1 MRVLLERFERYA
13 VDVILERR
21 EGGRANAL
29 KVLLGFFSLAYTRAV
44 QARLAL
50 YRRRFI
56 RPQELGCT
64 VVSIGNL
71 TVGGT
76 GKTPVA
82 EMLARELHQRGR
94 RVAILSRGYKSVP
107 RPFAQRLHQR
117 LFRQADLFPPRIV
130 SDGRQVLLDS
140 RRAGDEPHMLA
151 KNLPGV
157 CVLVDKDRVKSG
169 RHALQHFDS
178 DILLLDDGL
187 QYQRLR
193 HRLDIVLIDQQAPF
207 GNERLLPRGTLREP
221 PANLRRASYIIVTK
235 SGPEPDHDLLARLRR
250 LNRTAAIIECTHGA
264 RYWQDIETGQRLPLD
279 HLKGRHVG
287 AMSGIA
293 RPESFEEGVRALGAI
308 VEITKSFADHHRFT
322 KKEILRFLEWCD
334 RRSLDALVTTEKDA
348 VRFPEI
354 DKPAVPMLFLRVEID
369 ILRGRAHWEELL
381 ARLAGASLKTADA
394 KRNAAAP
401 LLSWPSTAP
410 QAARPGPPPAPGSKS
425 RRTK

>member
-1 MRVLLERFERYA
+1 MRVIFERFERYA

-29 KVLLGFFSLAYTRAV
+29 KMVLGSFALVYTRAV

-50 YRRRFI
+50 YRRRFF
-56 RPQELGCT
+56 RSQELGCP

-82 EMLARELHQRGR
+82 EMLARELQKRGR

-107 RPFAQRLHQR
+107 RPFIQRLR
-117 LFRQADLFPPRIV
+117 NKIFRHLDLFPPRIV
-130 SDGRQVLLDS
+130 SDGRSVLLDS

-169 RHALQHFDS
+169 LHALRHFGS
-178 DILLLDDGL
+178 DVLLLDDGL

-193 HRLDIVLIDQQAPF
+193 HRMDIVLVDRQAPF
-207 GNERLLPRGTLREP
+207 GNEHLLPRGTLREP

-235 SGPEPDHDLLARLRR
+235 SGPEPDEALIRRLRR
-250 LNRTAAIIECTHGA
+250 LNRTAAIIECDHA
-264 RYWQDIETGQRLPLD
+264 PRHWQDLRTGEKFPLD
-279 HLKGRHVG
+279 HLKNRHVG

-293 RPESFEEGVRALGAI
+293 RPESFEEGVRSLGAT
-308 VEITKSFADHHRFT
+308 VEITKAFADHHRFT

-348 VRFPEI
+348 VRFPDI
-354 DKPAVPMLFLRVEID
+354 DDPAVPMLFLRVEIE
-369 ILRGRAHWEELL
+369 ILRGHQHWEDLL
-381 ARLAGASLKTADA
+381 ARAAGDLPTVRSAAPTHTAGA
-394 KRNAAAP
+394 AP
-401 LLSWPSTAP
+401 
-410 QAARPGPPPAPGSKS
+410 
-425 RRTK
+425 

>member
-1 MRVLLERFERYA
+1 MRVVLERFERYA

-29 KVLLGFFSLAYTRAV
+29 KFILGLFALAYERAV

-50 YRRRFI
+50 YRSRVL
-56 RPQELGCT
+56 RPQEIGCP

-82 EMLARELHQRGR
+82 EMLARELHKRGR

-107 RPFAQRLHQR
+107 RPFAQRLRNRIFKH
-117 LFRQADLFPPRIV
+117 LDLFPPRIV
-130 SDGRQVLLDS
+130 SDGRKVLLDS

-169 RHALQHFDS
+169 LHALRHFDS
-178 DILLLDDGL
+178 DVLLLDDGL

-193 HRLDIVLIDQQAPF
+193 HRLDIVLVDRQSPF

-221 PANLRRASYIIVTK
+221 PANLRRASWIIVTK
-235 SGPEPDHDLLARLRR
+235 SGPEPDAALMERLRR
-250 LNRTAAIIECTHGA
+250 LNPTAAIIECNHA
-264 RYWQDIETGQRLPLD
+264 PRHWEDIRTGERFPID
-279 HLKGRHVG
+279 HLRGRHVG

-293 RPESFEEGVRALGAI
+293 RPESFEDAVRLLGAN
-308 VEITKSFADHHRFT
+308 VEITKAFADHHRFT

-348 VRFPEI
+348 VRFPDI
-354 DKPAVPMLFLRVEID
+354 DAPPMPMLFLRVEIE
-369 ILRGRAHWEELL
+369 ILRGGSDWEDLL
-381 ARLAGASLKTADA
+381 GRIAGV
-394 KRNAAAP
+394 
-401 LLSWPSTAP
+401 AP
-410 QAARPGPPPAPGSKS
+410 QK
-425 RRTK
+425 RRCQT

>member
-1 MRVLLERFERYA
+1 MRVILERFERYA

-29 KVLLGFFSLAYTRAV
+29 KFVLGGFSKVYERAV
-44 QARLAL
+44 QTRLGL
-50 YRRRFI
+50 YRRRIF
-56 RPQELGCT
+56 RPQELGCP
-64 VVSIGNL
+64 VVSVGNL

-82 EMLARELHQRGR
+82 EMLARELQKRGR

-107 RPFAQRLHQR
+107 RPFLQRLRNKVFKH
-117 LFRQADLFPPRIV
+117 LDLFPPRIV
-130 SDGRQVLLDS
+130 SDGQSVLLDS
-140 RRAGDEPHMLA
+140 RLAGDEPHMLA

-169 RHALQHFDS
+169 LHALRHFDS

-193 HRLDIVLIDQQAPF
+193 HRIDVVLVDRQAPF
-207 GNERLLPRGTLREP
+207 GNEHLLPRGTLREP

-235 SGPEPDHDLLARLRR
+235 SGPEPDEALLARLRL
-250 LNRTAAIIECTHGA
+250 LNRTAAIIECNHA
-264 RYWQDIETGQRLPLD
+264 PRHWQDIKTGEKFPIE
-279 HLKGRHVG
+279 HLRGRHVG

-293 RPESFEEGVRALGAI
+293 RPESFEEGVRLLGAN
-308 VEITKSFADHHRFT
+308 VEIAKAFADHHRFT

-348 VRFPEI
+348 VRFPDI
-354 DKPAVPMLFLRVEID
+354 DNPPVPMLFLRVEIE
-369 ILRGRAHWEELL
+369 ILRGREHWEDLL
-381 ARLAGASLKTADA
+381 ARLAGEPVKSGGARRS
-394 KRNAAAP
+394 AAAA
-401 LLSWPSTAP
+401 L
-410 QAARPGPPPAPGSKS
+410 
-425 RRTK
+425 

>member
-1 MRVLLERFERYA
+1 MRVVLERFERYA

-29 KVLLGFFSLAYTRAV
+29 KFVLGGFAKVYEQAV
-44 QARLAL
+44 QIRLGL
-50 YRRRFI
+50 YRRRLF
-56 RPQELGCT
+56 RPQELGCP
-64 VVSIGNL
+64 VVSVGNL

-82 EMLARELHQRGR
+82 EMLARELQRRGR

-107 RPFAQRLHQR
+107 RPFSQRLR
-117 LFRQADLFPPRIV
+117 NKLFKHLDLFPPRIV
-130 SDGRQVLLDS
+130 SDGKDVLLDS

-169 RHALQHFDS
+169 LHALRHFDS
-178 DILLLDDGL
+178 DVLLLDDGL

-193 HRLDIVLIDQQAPF
+193 HRIDVVLVDSQAPF
-207 GNERLLPRGTLREP
+207 GNEHLLPRGTLREP
-221 PANLRRASYIIVTK
+221 PANLRRASYIVVTK
-235 SGPEPDHDLLARLRR
+235 SGPKPDEALLARLRK
-250 LNRTAAIIECTHGA
+250 LNRTAAIIECNHA
-264 RYWQDIETGQRLPLD
+264 PRHWQDLRTGENLPLD

-293 RPESFEEGVRALGAI
+293 RPESFEEGVRQLGAM
-308 VEITKSFADHHRFT
+308 VEISKAFADHHRFT

-348 VRFPEI
+348 VRFPDI
-354 DKPAVPMLFLRVEID
+354 DNPPVPMLFLRVEIE
-369 ILRGRAHWEELL
+369 ILRGREHWEELL
-381 ARLAGASLKTADA
+381 GRLAGDPVTPAGA
-394 KRNAAAP
+394 KRSAAAA
-401 LLSWPSTAP
+401 L
-410 QAARPGPPPAPGSKS
+410 
-425 RRTK
+425 

>member
-1 MRVLLERFERYA
+1 MRVILERFERYA

-21 EGGRANAL
+21 EGGRANLL
-29 KVLLGFFSLAYTRAV
+29 KFVLGGFAGLYERAV
-44 QARLAL
+44 QTRLGL
-50 YRRRFI
+50 YRRRLM
-56 RPQELGCT
+56 RAQELGCP

-82 EMLARELHQRGR
+82 EMLARELQKRGR

-107 RPFAQRLHQR
+107 RPFVQRLRNR
-117 LFRQADLFPPRIV
+117 LFKHLDLFPPRIV
-130 SDGRQVLLDS
+130 SDGKSVLLDS

-169 RHALQHFDS
+169 LHALRHFDS
-178 DILLLDDGL
+178 DLLLLDDGL

-193 HRLDIVLIDQQAPF
+193 HRIDVVLVDRQAPF
-207 GNERLLPRGTLREP
+207 GNEHLLPRGTLREP

-235 SGPEPDHDLLARLRR
+235 CGPEPDTKLLERLRR
-250 LNRTAAIIECTHGA
+250 LNRTAAIIECNHA
-264 RYWQDIETGQRLPLD
+264 PRHWEDIKTGDKFPLD
-279 HLKGRHVG
+279 HLRGRHVG

-293 RPESFEEGVRALGAI
+293 RPESFEEGVRELGAV
-308 VEITKSFADHHRFT
+308 VEITKAFADHHRFT

-348 VRFPEI
+348 VRFPDI
-354 DKPAVPMLFLRVEID
+354 DQPPVPMLFLRVEIE
-369 ILRGRAHWEELL
+369 ILRGREHWDELL
-381 ARLAGASLKTADA
+381 ARLAGPPVKNADA
-394 KRNAAAP
+394 RRSVAAT
-401 LLSWPSTAP
+401 L
-410 QAARPGPPPAPGSKS
+410 
-425 RRTK
+425 

>member
-1 MRVLLERFERYA
+1 MRVILERFERYA

-29 KVLLGFFSLAYTRAV
+29 KVLLGGLSRIYRRAV
-44 QARLAL
+44 QTRLGL
-50 YRRRFI
+50 YRRRFL
-56 RPQELGCT
+56 RAQELGCP

-82 EMLARELHQRGR
+82 EMLARELQKRGR

-107 RPFAQRLHQR
+107 RPFLQRLR
-117 LFRQADLFPPRIV
+117 NKLFKHRDLFPPRIV
-130 SDGRQVLLDS
+130 SDGHSVLLDS

-169 RHALQHFDS
+169 LHALRHFDS
-178 DILLLDDGL
+178 DVLLLDDGL

-193 HRLDIVLIDQQAPF
+193 HRLDVVLVDRQAPF
-207 GNERLLPRGTLREP
+207 GNEHLLPRGTLREP
-221 PANLRRASYIIVTK
+221 PANLRRASFIIVTK
-235 SGPEPDHDLLARLRR
+235 SGPVPDEALLARLRK
-250 LNRTAAIIECTHGA
+250 LNRTASIIECNHA
-264 RYWQDIETGQRLPLD
+264 PRHWQDIKTGQRFPLD
-279 HLKGRHVG
+279 HLRGRHVG

-293 RPESFEEGVRALGAI
+293 RPESFEEGVRELGAI
-308 VEITKSFADHHRFT
+308 VEITKGFADHHRFT

-354 DKPAVPMLFLRVEID
+354 DDPSVPMLFLRVEIE
-369 ILRGRAHWEELL
+369 ILRGREHWEELL
-381 ARLAGASLKTADA
+381 ERIAGRHPNRAGARRS
-394 KRNAAAP
+394 AAAA
-401 LLSWPSTAP
+401 L
-410 QAARPGPPPAPGSKS
+410 
-425 RRTK
+425 

>member
-1 MRVLLERFERYA
+1 MRVILERFERYA

-29 KVLLGFFSLAYTRAV
+29 KFVLGGFSRLYERAV
-44 QARLAL
+44 QIRLGL
-50 YRRRFI
+50 YRRRI
-56 RPQELGCT
+56 LRPQELGCP
-64 VVSIGNL
+64 VVSVGNL

-82 EMLARELHQRGR
+82 EMLARELQRRGR

-107 RPFAQRLHQR
+107 RPFMQRLR
-117 LFRQADLFPPRIV
+117 NKLFRHLDLFPPRIV
-130 SDGRQVLLDS
+130 SDGKEVLLDS

-169 RHALQHFDS
+169 LHALRHFES

-193 HRLDIVLIDQQAPF
+193 HGIDVVLIDRQSPF

-221 PANLRRASYIIVTK
+221 PANLSRASYIIVTK
-235 SGPEPDHDLLARLRR
+235 SGPEPDEALLARLRT
-250 LNRTAAIIECTHGA
+250 LNRTAAIIECSHA
-264 RYWQDIETGQRLPLD
+264 PRHWEDLKTGMKFPLG
-279 HLKGRHVG
+279 HLRGRHVG
-287 AMSGIA
+287 ALSGIA
-293 RPESFEEGVRALGAI
+293 RPESFEEGVRQLGAV
-308 VEITKSFADHHRFT
+308 VEVSKAFADHHRFT

-348 VRFPEI
+348 VRFPDI
-354 DKPAVPMLFLRVEID
+354 DQPQVPMLFLRVEIE
-369 ILRGRAHWEELL
+369 ILRGGSHWEELL
-381 ARLAGASLKTADA
+381 ARLAAASVTTDGA
-394 KRNAAAP
+394 KRNAAAG
-401 LLSWPSTAP
+401 L
-410 QAARPGPPPAPGSKS
+410 
-425 RRTK
+425 

>member
-1 MRVLLERFERYA
+1 MRVILERFERYA

-29 KVLLGFFSLAYTRAV
+29 KFVLGGFSRLYERAV
-44 QARLAL
+44 QIRLGL
-50 YRRRFI
+50 YRRRI
-56 RPQELGCT
+56 LRPQELGCP
-64 VVSIGNL
+64 VVSVGNL

-82 EMLARELHQRGR
+82 EMLARELQRRGR

-107 RPFAQRLHQR
+107 RPFMQRLR
-117 LFRQADLFPPRIV
+117 NKLFKHRDLFPPRIV
-130 SDGRQVLLDS
+130 SDGQEVLLDS

-169 RHALQHFDS
+169 LHALRHFDS

-193 HRLDIVLIDQQAPF
+193 HGIDVVLIDRQSPF

-221 PANLRRASYIIVTK
+221 PANLSRASYIIVTK
-235 SGPEPDHDLLARLRR
+235 SGPEPDEALLARLRT
-250 LNRTAAIIECTHGA
+250 LNRTAAIIECSHA
-264 RYWQDIETGQRLPLD
+264 PRHWEDLKTGVKFPLG
-279 HLKGRHVG
+279 HLRGRHVG
-287 AMSGIA
+287 ALSGIA
-293 RPESFEEGVRALGAI
+293 RPESFEEGVRQLGAV
-308 VEITKSFADHHRFT
+308 VEVSKAFADHHRFT

-348 VRFPEI
+348 VRFPDI
-354 DKPAVPMLFLRVEID
+354 DQPQVPMLFLRVEIE
-369 ILRGRAHWEELL
+369 ILRGGSHWEELL
-381 ARLAGASLKTADA
+381 SRLAAASVTTDGA
-394 KRNAAAP
+394 KRNAAAG
-401 LLSWPSTAP
+401 L
-410 QAARPGPPPAPGSKS
+410 
-425 RRTK
+425 

>member
-1 MRVLLERFERYA
+1 MRVLIERFERYA

-29 KVLLGFFSLAYTRAV
+29 KFVLGGFSKLYTSLV
-44 QARLAL
+44 QGRLYL
-50 YRRRFI
+50 YRRRYL
-56 RPQELGCT
+56 RSQELGCP

-82 EMLARELHQRGR
+82 EMLARELTSRGR

-107 RPFAQRLHQR
+107 RPLAQRLR
-117 LFRQADLFPPRIV
+117 NKLLKNREMFPPRIV
-130 SDGRQVLLDS
+130 SDGKRVLLDS

-151 KNLPGV
+151 KNLSGV

-169 RHALQHFDS
+169 LHAIRHFDA
-178 DILLLDDGL
+178 DLLLLDDGL

-193 HRLDIVLIDQQAPF
+193 HGIDIVLIDSQAPF
-207 GNERLLPRGTLREP
+207 GNEHLLPRGTLREP

-235 SGPEPDHDLLARLRR
+235 SGPSPDMKLLERLRR
-250 LNRTAAIIECTHGA
+250 LNRTAAIIECNHA
-264 RYWQDIETGQRLPLD
+264 PRHWQNLLTREKLPL
-279 HLKGRHVG
+279 HSLQGRHVG
-287 AMSGIA
+287 ALSGIA
-293 RPESFEEGVRALGAI
+293 RPESFEQGVRELGAQ
-308 VEITKSFADHHRFT
+308 VEIAKSFADHHRYT

-354 DKPAVPMLFLRVEID
+354 DQPAVPMLYLRVEIE
-369 ILRGRAHWEELL
+369 ILRGREHWEELL
-381 ARLAGASLKTADA
+381 QRLAGKA
-394 KRNAAAP
+394 
-401 LLSWPSTAP
+401 
-410 QAARPGPPPAPGSKS
+410 
-425 RRTK
+425 

>member
-1 MRVLLERFERYA
+1 MRVVLERFERYA

-29 KVLLGFFSLAYTRAV
+29 KFVLGGFAKVYEQAV
-44 QARLAL
+44 QIRLGL
-50 YRRRFI
+50 YRRRLF
-56 RPQELGCT
+56 RPQELGCP
-64 VVSIGNL
+64 VVSVGNL

-82 EMLARELHQRGR
+82 EMLARELQRRGR

-107 RPFAQRLHQR
+107 RPFAQRLRNKVFKH
-117 LFRQADLFPPRIV
+117 LDLFPPRIV
-130 SDGRQVLLDS
+130 SDGKDVLLDS

-169 RHALQHFDS
+169 LHALRHFDS
-178 DILLLDDGL
+178 DVLLLDDGL

-193 HRLDIVLIDQQAPF
+193 HRIDVVLVDSQAPF
-207 GNERLLPRGTLREP
+207 GNEHLLPRGTLREP
-221 PANLRRASYIIVTK
+221 PANLRRASYIVVTK
-235 SGPEPDHDLLARLRR
+235 SGPKPDEALLARLRK
-250 LNRTAAIIECTHGA
+250 LNRTAAIIECNHA
-264 RYWQDIETGQRLPLD
+264 PRHWQDLRTGENLPLD

-293 RPESFEEGVRALGAI
+293 RPESFEEGVRQLGAM
-308 VEITKSFADHHRFT
+308 VEISKAFADHHRFT

-348 VRFPEI
+348 VRFPDI
-354 DKPAVPMLFLRVEID
+354 DNPPVPMLFLRVEIE
-369 ILRGRAHWEELL
+369 ILRGREHWDELL
-381 ARLAGASLKTADA
+381 GRLAGDPVTPAGATRS
-394 KRNAAAP
+394 AAAG
-401 LLSWPSTAP
+401 L
-410 QAARPGPPPAPGSKS
+410 
-425 RRTK
+425 

>member
-1 MRVLLERFERYA
+1 MRVVLERFERYA
-13 VDVILERR
+13 VDVILERK
-21 EGGRANAL
+21 EGGRANVL
-29 KVLLGFFSLAYTRAV
+29 KFVLGLFAVAYERAV

-50 YRRRFI
+50 YRKRVFRA
-56 RPQELGCT
+56 QEIGCP
-64 VVSIGNL
+64 VISIGNL

-82 EMLARELHQRGR
+82 EMLARELQKRGR

-107 RPFAQRLHQR
+107 RPFIQRLKNRVFKH
-117 LFRQADLFPPRIV
+117 LDLFPPRIV
-130 SDGRQVLLDS
+130 SDGARVLLDS

-169 RHALQHFDS
+169 LHALRHFDS
-178 DILLLDDGL
+178 DVLLLDDGL

-193 HRLDIVLIDQQAPF
+193 HRLDIVLVDRQSPF

-221 PANLRRASYIIVTK
+221 PVNLRRASYIIVTK
-235 SGPEPDHDLLARLRR
+235 SGSEPDTALLSRLRK
-250 LNRTAAIIECTHGA
+250 LNPTAAIIECDHA
-264 RYWQDIETGQRLPLD
+264 PRHWQDLRTGEKFPLD

-293 RPESFEEGVRALGAI
+293 RPESFEEGVRRLGAN

-354 DKPAVPMLFLRVEID
+354 DNPQVPMLFLRVEIE
-369 ILRGRAHWEELL
+369 ILRGHGHWEDLIER
-381 ARLAGASLKTADA
+381 AAGRFRSAGARRS
-394 KRNAAAP
+394 AAAT
-401 LLSWPSTAP
+401 L
-410 QAARPGPPPAPGSKS
+410 
-425 RRTK
+425 

>member
-1 MRVLLERFERYA
+1 MRVILERFERYA
-13 VDVILERR
+13 VHGILEGR

-29 KVLLGFFSLAYTRAV
+29 KFVLGGFARLYERAV
-44 QARLAL
+44 QTRLGL
-50 YRRRFI
+50 YRRRLL
-56 RPQELGCT
+56 RAQELGCP

-82 EMLARELHQRGR
+82 EMLARELQLRGR

-107 RPFAQRLHQR
+107 RPFMQRLRSR
-117 LFRQADLFPPRIV
+117 LSKNLDLFPPRIV
-130 SDGRQVLLDS
+130 SDGDQVLLDS

-169 RHALQHFDS
+169 LHALRHFDS
-178 DILLLDDGL
+178 DLLLLDDGL

-193 HRLDIVLIDQQAPF
+193 HRLDIVLVDRQSPF
-207 GNERLLPRGTLREP
+207 GNEHLLPRGTLREP
-221 PANLRRASYIIVTK
+221 PGNLRRASYIIVTR
-235 SGPEPDHDLLARLRR
+235 SGAEPDDKLLARLRR
-250 LNRTAAIIECTHGA
+250 LNRTAAIIECNHAPRHWEDIRTGA
-264 RYWQDIETGQRLPLD
+264 KFPLD
-279 HLKGRHVG
+279 HLRGRHVG

-293 RPESFEEGVRALGAI
+293 RPESFEEGVRELGAI
-308 VEITKSFADHHRFT
+308 VEITKAFADHHRFT

-354 DKPAVPMLFLRVEID
+354 DNPPVPMLFLRVEIE
-369 ILRGRAHWEELL
+369 ILRGREHWEELL
-381 ARLAGASLKTADA
+381 GRLAGPPVTSAGATRSA
-394 KRNAAAP
+394 AAAP
-401 LLSWPSTAP
+401 
-410 QAARPGPPPAPGSKS
+410 
-425 RRTK
+425 

>member
-1 MRVLLERFERYA
+1 MRVIFERFERYA

-29 KVLLGFFSLAYTRAV
+29 KVVLGAFAMIYTRAV

-50 YRRRFI
+50 YRRRYL
-56 RPQELGCT
+56 RSQELGCP

-82 EMLARELHQRGR
+82 EMLARELQKRGR

-107 RPFAQRLHQR
+107 RPFIQRLR
-117 LFRQADLFPPRIV
+117 NKIFRHLDLFPPRIV
-130 SDGRQVLLDS
+130 SDGRGVLLDS

-169 RHALQHFDS
+169 LHALRHFGS

-193 HRLDIVLIDQQAPF
+193 HRLDVVLVDRQAPF
-207 GNERLLPRGTLREP
+207 GNEHLLPRGTLREP
-221 PANLRRASYIIVTK
+221 PSNLRRASYIIVTK
-235 SGPEPDHDLLARLRR
+235 SGRDPDEALIRRLRR
-250 LNRTAAIIECTHGA
+250 LNRTAAIIECDHA
-264 RYWQDIETGQRLPLD
+264 PRHWQDLRTGKKFPLD
-279 HLKGRHVG
+279 HLKNRHVG

-293 RPESFEEGVRALGAI
+293 RPESFEEGVRSLGAV
-308 VEITKSFADHHRFT
+308 VEISKAFADHHRFT

-354 DKPAVPMLFLRVEID
+354 DDPPVPMLFLRVEIE
-369 ILRGRAHWEELL
+369 ILRGHEHWEDLL
-381 ARLAGASLKTADA
+381 ARAAGEIPPVNSGGAKHTAGA
-394 KRNAAAP
+394 AP
-401 LLSWPSTAP
+401 
-410 QAARPGPPPAPGSKS
+410 
-425 RRTK
+425 

>member
-1 MRVLLERFERYA
+1 MRVILERFERYA

-29 KVLLGFFSLAYTRAV
+29 KFVLGGLSRVYERAV
-44 QARLAL
+44 QTRLGL
-50 YRRRFI
+50 YRRRLL
-56 RPQELGCT
+56 RARELGCP

-82 EMLARELHQRGR
+82 EMLARELQKRGR

-107 RPFAQRLHQR
+107 RPFMQRLRHK
-117 LFRQADLFPPRIV
+117 LFKHLDLFPPRIV

-151 KNLPGV
+151 RNLPGV

-169 RHALQHFDS
+169 LHALRHFDS
-178 DILLLDDGL
+178 DLLLLDDGL

-193 HRLDIVLIDQQAPF
+193 HRIDIVLVDRQAPF
-207 GNERLLPRGTLREP
+207 GNEHLLPRGTLREP
-221 PANLRRASYIIVTK
+221 PRNLRRASYIIVTK
-235 SGPEPDHDLLARLRR
+235 CGPEPDHALLARLRK
-250 LNRTAAIIECTHGA
+250 LNRTAAIIECNHA
-264 RYWQDIETGQRLPLD
+264 PRHWEDIATGKKWPLD
-279 HLKGRHVG
+279 HLRGRHVG

-293 RPESFEEGVRALGAI
+293 RPESFEEGVRELGAN
-308 VEITKSFADHHRFT
+308 VEITKAFADHHRFT

-348 VRFPEI
+348 VRFPDI
-354 DKPAVPMLFLRVEID
+354 HHPPVPMLFLRVEIE
-369 ILRGRAHWEELL
+369 ILRGRGLGH
-381 ARLAGASLKTADA
+381 
-394 KRNAAAP
+394 
-401 LLSWPSTAP
+401 
-410 QAARPGPPPAPGSKS
+410 
-425 RRTK
+425 

>member
-1 MRVLLERFERYA
+1 MRVILERFERYA

-29 KVLLGFFSLAYTRAV
+29 KFVLGGFSRLYERAV
-44 QARLAL
+44 QTRLGL
-50 YRRRFI
+50 YRRRLL
-56 RPQELGCT
+56 RAQELGCP

-82 EMLARELHQRGR
+82 EMLARELQKRGR

-107 RPFAQRLHQR
+107 RPFMQRLKNK
-117 LFRQADLFPPRIV
+117 LFKHLDLFPPRIV
-130 SDGRQVLLDS
+130 SDGHKVLLDS

-169 RHALQHFDS
+169 LHALRHFDS
-178 DILLLDDGL
+178 DLLLLDDGL

-193 HRLDIVLIDQQAPF
+193 HRIDVVLVDRQAPF
-207 GNERLLPRGTLREP
+207 GNEHLLPRGTLREP
-221 PANLRRASYIIVTK
+221 PRNLRRASYIIVTK
-235 SGPEPDHDLLARLRR
+235 CGPEPDEALLRRLRK
-250 LNRTAAIIECTHGA
+250 LNRTAAIIECNHA
-264 RYWQDIETGQRLPLD
+264 PRHWEDLRTGQKFPLE
-279 HLKGRHVG
+279 HLRGRHVG

-293 RPESFEEGVRALGAI
+293 RPESFEEGVRELGAI
-308 VEITKSFADHHRFT
+308 VEISKAFADHHRFT

-348 VRFPEI
+348 VRFPDI
-354 DKPAVPMLFLRVEID
+354 DNPPVPMLFLRVEIE
-369 ILRGRAHWEELL
+369 ILRGREHWDELL
-381 ARLAGASLKTADA
+381 GRLAGEPLKSAGA
-394 KRNAAAP
+394 RRSAAAA
-401 LLSWPSTAP
+401 L
-410 QAARPGPPPAPGSKS
+410 
-425 RRTK
+425 

>member
-1 MRVLLERFERYA
+1 MRVILERFERYA

-29 KVLLGFFSLAYTRAV
+29 KFVLGGFSRLYERAV
-44 QARLAL
+44 QIRLGL
-50 YRRRFI
+50 YRRRI
-56 RPQELGCT
+56 LRPQELGCP
-64 VVSIGNL
+64 VVSVGNL

-82 EMLARELHQRGR
+82 EMLARELQRRGR

-107 RPFAQRLHQR
+107 RPFMQRLR
-117 LFRQADLFPPRIV
+117 NKLFRHLDLFPPRIV
-130 SDGRQVLLDS
+130 SDGKDVLLDS

-169 RHALQHFDS
+169 LHALRHFDS

-193 HRLDIVLIDQQAPF
+193 HGIDVVLIDRQSPF

-221 PANLRRASYIIVTK
+221 PANLSRASYIIVTK
-235 SGPEPDHDLLARLRR
+235 SGPEPDEVLLARLRT
-250 LNRTAAIIECTHGA
+250 LNRTAAIIECSHA
-264 RYWQDIETGQRLPLD
+264 PRHWEDLKTGVKFPLG
-279 HLKGRHVG
+279 HLRGRHVG
-287 AMSGIA
+287 ALSGIA
-293 RPESFEEGVRALGAI
+293 RPESFEEGVRQLGAV
-308 VEITKSFADHHRFT
+308 VEVSKAFADHHRFT

-348 VRFPEI
+348 VRFPDI
-354 DKPAVPMLFLRVEID
+354 DQPQVPMLFLRVEIE
-369 ILRGRAHWEELL
+369 ILRGGSHWEELL
-381 ARLAGASLKTADA
+381 ARLAAASVTTDGA
-394 KRNAAAP
+394 KRNAAAG
-401 LLSWPSTAP
+401 L
-410 QAARPGPPPAPGSKS
+410 
-425 RRTK
+425 

>member
-1 MRVLLERFERYA
+1 MRVVLERFERYA

-29 KVLLGFFSLAYTRAV
+29 KFVLGGLAKVYEQAV
-44 QARLAL
+44 QLRLGL
-50 YRRRFI
+50 YRRRLF
-56 RPQELGCT
+56 RPQELGCP
-64 VVSIGNL
+64 VVSVGNL

-82 EMLARELHQRGR
+82 EMLARELQRRGR

-107 RPFAQRLHQR
+107 RPFAQRLR
-117 LFRQADLFPPRIV
+117 NKLFKHLDLFPPRIV
-130 SDGRQVLLDS
+130 SDGKDVLLDS

-169 RHALQHFDS
+169 LHALRHFDS
-178 DILLLDDGL
+178 DVLLLDDGL

-193 HRLDIVLIDQQAPF
+193 HRIDVVLVDSQAPF
-207 GNERLLPRGTLREP
+207 GNEHLLPRGTLREP
-221 PANLRRASYIIVTK
+221 PANLRRASYIVVTK
-235 SGPEPDHDLLARLRR
+235 SGPKPDDALLARLRK
-250 LNRTAAIIECTHGA
+250 LNRTAAIIECNHA
-264 RYWQDIETGQRLPLD
+264 PRHWQDLSTGEKLPLN

-293 RPESFEEGVRALGAI
+293 RPESFEEGVRQLGAM
-308 VEITKSFADHHRFT
+308 VEISKAFADHHRFT

-348 VRFPEI
+348 VRFPDI
-354 DKPAVPMLFLRVEID
+354 DNPSVPMLFLRVEIE
-369 ILRGRAHWEELL
+369 ILRGREHWEELL
-381 ARLAGASLKTADA
+381 GRLAGDPVTPAGATRS
-394 KRNAAAP
+394 AAAA
-401 LLSWPSTAP
+401 L
-410 QAARPGPPPAPGSKS
+410 
-425 RRTK
+425 

>member
-1 MRVLLERFERYA
+1 MRVILERFERYA

-29 KVLLGFFSLAYTRAV
+29 KFVLGGFARLYERAV
-44 QARLAL
+44 QTRLGL
-50 YRRRFI
+50 YRRRLL
-56 RPQELGCT
+56 RAQELGCP

-82 EMLARELHQRGR
+82 EMLARELQIRGR

-107 RPFAQRLHQR
+107 RPFMQRLR
-117 LFRQADLFPPRIV
+117 SRISKNLDLFPPRIV
-130 SDGRQVLLDS
+130 SDGHKVLLDS

-169 RHALQHFDS
+169 LHALRHFDS
-178 DILLLDDGL
+178 DLLLLDDGL

-193 HRLDIVLIDQQAPF
+193 HRLDIVLVDRQSPF
-207 GNERLLPRGTLREP
+207 GNEHLLPRGTLREP
-221 PANLRRASYIIVTK
+221 PGNLRRASYIIVTRC
-235 SGPEPDHDLLARLRR
+235 GPEPDKNLLARLRR
-250 LNRTAAIIECTHGA
+250 LNRTAAIIECNHAPRHWEDIRSGA
-264 RYWQDIETGQRLPLD
+264 KFPLD
-279 HLKGRHVG
+279 HLRERHVG

-293 RPESFEEGVRALGAI
+293 RPESFEEGVRELGAI
-308 VEITKSFADHHRFT
+308 VEITKAFADHHRFT

-348 VRFPEI
+348 VRFPDI
-354 DKPAVPMLFLRVEID
+354 DNPPVPMLFLRVEIE
-369 ILRGRAHWEELL
+369 ILRGRKHWEELL
-381 ARLAGASLKTADA
+381 GRLAGPPVTSAGATRS
-394 KRNAAAP
+394 AAAA
-401 LLSWPSTAP
+401 L
-410 QAARPGPPPAPGSKS
+410 
-425 RRTK
+425 

>member
-1 MRVLLERFERYA
+1 MRVILERFERYA

-29 KVLLGFFSLAYTRAV
+29 KFVLGGFSRLYERAV
-44 QARLAL
+44 QTRLGL
-50 YRRRFI
+50 YRRRLL
-56 RPQELGCT
+56 RAQELGCP

-82 EMLARELHQRGR
+82 EMLARELQNRGR

-107 RPFAQRLHQR
+107 RPFMQRLR
-117 LFRQADLFPPRIV
+117 NKLFKHLDLFPPRIV
-130 SDGRQVLLDS
+130 SDGRRVLLDS

-169 RHALQHFDS
+169 LHALRHFDS
-178 DILLLDDGL
+178 DLLLLDDGL

-193 HRLDIVLIDQQAPF
+193 HRIDVVLVDRQSPF
-207 GNERLLPRGTLREP
+207 GNEHLLPRGTLREP
-221 PANLRRASYIIVTK
+221 PRNLRRASYIIVTRC
-235 SGPEPDHDLLARLRR
+235 GPEPDEELLTRVRK
-250 LNRTAAIIECTHGA
+250 LNRTAAIIECNHA
-264 RYWQDIETGQRLPLD
+264 PRHWEDIKTGEKFPLE
-279 HLKGRHVG
+279 HLRGRHVG

-293 RPESFEEGVRALGAI
+293 RPESFEEGVRELGAN
-308 VEITKSFADHHRFT
+308 VEITKAFADHHRFT

-348 VRFPEI
+348 VRFPDI
-354 DKPAVPMLFLRVEID
+354 DHPPVPMLFLRVEIE
-369 ILRGRAHWEELL
+369 ILRGREHWEELL
-381 ARLAGASLKTADA
+381 SRLAGAPLKNDGA
-394 KRNAAAP
+394 RRSAAAA
-401 LLSWPSTAP
+401 L
-410 QAARPGPPPAPGSKS
+410 
-425 RRTK
+425 

>member
-1 MRVLLERFERYA
+1 MRVILERFERYA

-29 KVLLGFFSLAYTRAV
+29 KFVLGGFARLYERAV
-44 QARLAL
+44 QTRLGL
-50 YRRRFI
+50 YRRRLL
-56 RPQELGCT
+56 RAQELGCP

-82 EMLARELHQRGR
+82 EMLARELQLRGR

-107 RPFAQRLHQR
+107 RPFMQRLRSR
-117 LFRQADLFPPRIV
+117 LSKNLDLFPPRIV
-130 SDGRQVLLDS
+130 SDGDKVLLDS

-169 RHALQHFDS
+169 LHALRHFDS
-178 DILLLDDGL
+178 DLLLLDDGL

-193 HRLDIVLIDQQAPF
+193 HRLDIVLVDRQSPF
-207 GNERLLPRGTLREP
+207 GNEHLLPRGTLREP
-221 PANLRRASYIIVTK
+221 PGNLRRASYIIVTRC
-235 SGPEPDHDLLARLRR
+235 GAEPDDKLLARLRR
-250 LNRTAAIIECTHGA
+250 LNRTAAISECNHAPRHWEDIRTGA
-264 RYWQDIETGQRLPLD
+264 KFPLD
-279 HLKGRHVG
+279 HLRGRHVG

-293 RPESFEEGVRALGAI
+293 RPESFEEGVRELGAI
-308 VEITKSFADHHRFT
+308 VEITKAFADHHRFT
-322 KKEILRFLEWCD
+322 KKEILRFVEWCD

-354 DKPAVPMLFLRVEID
+354 DNPPVPMLFLRVEIE
-369 ILRGRAHWEELL
+369 ILRGREHWEELL
-381 ARLAGASLKTADA
+381 DRLAGPPVTSAGATRS
-394 KRNAAAP
+394 AAATP
-401 LLSWPSTAP
+401 
-410 QAARPGPPPAPGSKS
+410 
-425 RRTK
+425 

>member
-1 MRVLLERFERYA
+1 MRVILERFERYA

-29 KVLLGFFSLAYTRAV
+29 KFVLGGFARLYERAV
-44 QARLAL
+44 QTRLGL
-50 YRRRFI
+50 YRRRLL
-56 RPQELGCT
+56 RAQELGCP

-82 EMLARELHQRGR
+82 EMLARELQIRGR

-107 RPFAQRLHQR
+107 RPFMQRLRSR
-117 LFRQADLFPPRIV
+117 LSKNLDLFPPRIV
-130 SDGRQVLLDS
+130 SDGDQVLLDS

-169 RHALQHFDS
+169 LHALRHFDS
-178 DILLLDDGL
+178 DLLLLDDGL

-193 HRLDIVLIDQQAPF
+193 HRLDIVLVDRQSPF
-207 GNERLLPRGTLREP
+207 GNEHLLPRGTLREP
-221 PANLRRASYIIVTK
+221 PGNLRRASYIIVTRC
-235 SGPEPDHDLLARLRR
+235 GAEPDDKLLARLRR
-250 LNRTAAIIECTHGA
+250 LNRTAAIIECNHAPRHWEDIRTGA
-264 RYWQDIETGQRLPLD
+264 KFPLD
-279 HLKGRHVG
+279 HLRGRHVG

-293 RPESFEEGVRALGAI
+293 RPESFEEGVRELGAI
-308 VEITKSFADHHRFT
+308 VEVTKAFADHHRFT

-354 DKPAVPMLFLRVEID
+354 DNPPVPMLFLRVEIE
-369 ILRGRAHWEELL
+369 ILRGREHWEELL
-381 ARLAGASLKTADA
+381 GRLAGPPVTSAGATRSA
-394 KRNAAAP
+394 AAAP
-401 LLSWPSTAP
+401 
-410 QAARPGPPPAPGSKS
+410 
-425 RRTK
+425 

>member
-1 MRVLLERFERYA
+1 MRVVLERFERYA
-13 VDVILERR
+13 VDVILERK
-21 EGGRANAL
+21 EGGRANVL
-29 KVLLGFFSLAYTRAV
+29 KFVLGLFSVAYERAV
-44 QARLAL
+44 QMRLAL
-50 YRRRFI
+50 YRKRVFRA
-56 RPQELGCT
+56 QEIGCP
-64 VVSIGNL
+64 VISIGNL

-82 EMLARELHQRGR
+82 EMLARELQKRGR

-107 RPFAQRLHQR
+107 RPFIQRLKNRVFKH
-117 LFRQADLFPPRIV
+117 LDLFPPRIV
-130 SDGRQVLLDS
+130 SDGARVLLDS

-169 RHALQHFDS
+169 LHALRHFDS
-178 DILLLDDGL
+178 DVLLLDDGL

-193 HRLDIVLIDQQAPF
+193 HRLDIVLVDRQSPF

-221 PANLRRASYIIVTK
+221 PVNLRRASYIIVTK
-235 SGPEPDHDLLARLRR
+235 SGSEPDTALLSRLRK
-250 LNRTAAIIECTHGA
+250 LNPTAAIIECDHA
-264 RYWQDIETGQRLPLD
+264 PRHWQDLRTGEKFPLD

-293 RPESFEEGVRALGAI
+293 RPESFEEGVRRLGAN

-354 DKPAVPMLFLRVEID
+354 DNPQVPMLFLRVEIE
-369 ILRGRAHWEELL
+369 ILRGHGHWEDLIER
-381 ARLAGASLKTADA
+381 AAGRFRSAGARRS
-394 KRNAAAP
+394 AAAA
-401 LLSWPSTAP
+401 L
-410 QAARPGPPPAPGSKS
+410 
-425 RRTK
+425 

>member
-1 MRVLLERFERYA
+1 MRVILERFERYA

-29 KVLLGFFSLAYTRAV
+29 KFVLGGFSRLYERAV
-44 QARLAL
+44 QIRLGL
-50 YRRRFI
+50 YRRRI
-56 RPQELGCT
+56 LRPQELGCP
-64 VVSIGNL
+64 VVSVGNL

-82 EMLARELHQRGR
+82 EMLARELQRRGR

-107 RPFAQRLHQR
+107 RPFMQRLR
-117 LFRQADLFPPRIV
+117 NKLFKHLDLFPPRIV
-130 SDGRQVLLDS
+130 SDGKDVLLDS

-169 RHALQHFDS
+169 LHALRHFDS

-193 HRLDIVLIDQQAPF
+193 HGIDVVLIDRQSPF

-221 PANLRRASYIIVTK
+221 PANLSRASYIIVTK
-235 SGPEPDHDLLARLRR
+235 SGPEPDEALLARLRT
-250 LNRTAAIIECTHGA
+250 LNRTAAIIECSHAPRHWEDLKTGA
-264 RYWQDIETGQRLPLD
+264 KFSLG
-279 HLKGRHVG
+279 HLRGRHVG
-287 AMSGIA
+287 ALSGIA
-293 RPESFEEGVRALGAI
+293 RPESFEEGVRQLGAV
-308 VEITKSFADHHRFT
+308 VEVSKAFADHHRFT

-348 VRFPEI
+348 VRFPDI
-354 DKPAVPMLFLRVEID
+354 DQPQVPMLFLRVEIE
-369 ILRGRAHWEELL
+369 ILRGGSHWEELL
-381 ARLAGASLKTADA
+381 SRLAAASVTTDGA
-394 KRNAAAP
+394 KRNVAAG
-401 LLSWPSTAP
+401 L
-410 QAARPGPPPAPGSKS
+410 
-425 RRTK
+425 

>member
-1 MRVLLERFERYA
+1 MRVILERFERYA

-21 EGGRANAL
+21 EGGGASAL
-29 KVLLGFFSLAYTRAV
+29 KFFLGGFAVLYTGAV
-44 QARLAL
+44 QLRLAL
-50 YRRRFI
+50 FRKRILRA
-56 RPQELGCT
+56 QELGCR

-82 EMLARELHQRGR
+82 EMLARELQSRGR

-107 RPFAQRLHQR
+107 RPFLQRLRNKIFKH
-117 LFRQADLFPPRIV
+117 LDLFPPRIV
-130 SDGRQVLLDS
+130 SDGQSVLLDS

-157 CVLVDKDRVKSG
+157 CVLVDEDRVKSG
-169 RHALQHFDS
+169 VHALRHFDS
-178 DILLLDDGL
+178 DVLLLDDGL

-193 HRLDIVLIDQQAPF
+193 HRMDVVLVDRQSPF

-221 PANLRRASYIIVTK
+221 PANIRRASFIIVTK
-235 SGPEPDHDLLARLRR
+235 SSPEPDRALLDRLRR
-250 LNRTAAIIECTHGA
+250 LNRTAPIIECNHA
-264 RYWQDIETGQRLPLD
+264 PRHWQDIRTGERFPLA

-293 RPESFEEGVRALGAI
+293 RPESFEEGVRELGAR
-308 VEITKSFADHHRFT
+308 VEIAKGFADHHRYT

-348 VRFPEI
+348 VRFPDI
-354 DKPAVPMLFLRVEID
+354 DNPPVPMLFLRVEIE
-369 ILRGRAHWEELL
+369 IIRGRENWDDLL
-381 ARLAGASLKTADA
+381 RRLAGD
-394 KRNAAAP
+394 P
-401 LLSWPSTAP
+401 LP
-410 QAARPGPPPAPGSKS
+410 
-425 RRTK
+425 

>member
-1 MRVLLERFERYA
+1 MRVILERFERYA

-29 KVLLGFFSLAYTRAV
+29 KFVLGGFSRLYERAV
-44 QARLAL
+44 QIRLGL
-50 YRRRFI
+50 YRRRI
-56 RPQELGCT
+56 LRPQELGCP
-64 VVSIGNL
+64 VVSVGNL

-82 EMLARELHQRGR
+82 EMLARELQRRGR

-107 RPFAQRLHQR
+107 RPFMQRLR
-117 LFRQADLFPPRIV
+117 NKLFKHRDLFPPRIV
-130 SDGRQVLLDS
+130 SDGKEVLLDS

-169 RHALQHFDS
+169 LHALRHFDS

-193 HRLDIVLIDQQAPF
+193 HGIDVVLIDRQSPF

-221 PANLRRASYIIVTK
+221 PANLSRASYIIVTK
-235 SGPEPDHDLLARLRR
+235 SGPEPDEALLARLRT
-250 LNRTAAIIECTHGA
+250 LNRTAAIIECSHA
-264 RYWQDIETGQRLPLD
+264 PRHWEDLKTGVKFPLG
-279 HLKGRHVG
+279 HLRGRHVG
-287 AMSGIA
+287 ALSGIA
-293 RPESFEEGVRALGAI
+293 RPESFEEGVRQLGAV
-308 VEITKSFADHHRFT
+308 VEVSKAFADHHRFT

-348 VRFPEI
+348 VRFPDI
-354 DKPAVPMLFLRVEID
+354 DQPQVPMLFLRVEIE
-369 ILRGRAHWEELL
+369 ILRGGSHWEELL
-381 ARLAGASLKTADA
+381 SRLASASVTTDGA
-394 KRNAAAP
+394 KRNAAAG
-401 LLSWPSTAP
+401 L
-410 QAARPGPPPAPGSKS
+410 
-425 RRTK
+425 

>member
-29 KVLLGFFSLAYTRAV
+29 KMVLGFFSLAYTRAV
-44 QARLAL
+44 QARLAF
-50 YRRRFI
+50 YRRRVI
-56 RPQELGCT
+56 RPQELGCP

-82 EMLARELHQRGR
+82 EMLARELQKRGR

-107 RPFAQRLHQR
+107 RPFSQRLRNKIFKH
-117 LFRQADLFPPRIV
+117 ADLFPPRIV
-130 SDGRQVLLDS
+130 SDGKSVLLDS

-169 RHALQHFDS
+169 LHALRHFDS

-193 HRLDIVLIDQQAPF
+193 HRLDIVLVDRQAPF
-207 GNERLLPRGTLREP
+207 GNEHLLPRGTLREP

-250 LNRTAAIIECTHGA
+250 LNRTAAIIECTHA
-264 RYWQDIETGQRLPLD
+264 PQHWQDIRTGKRFPLE
-279 HLKGRHVG
+279 HLRGRHVG
-287 AMSGIA
+287 ALSGIA
-293 RPESFEEGVRALGAI
+293 RPESFEEGVRELGAI
-308 VEITKSFADHHRFT
+308 VEISKAFADHHRFT

-348 VRFPEI
+348 VRFPDI
-354 DKPAVPMLFLRVEID
+354 DQPAVPMLFLRVEIE
-369 ILRGRAHWEELL
+369 ILRGRGHWEELL
-381 ARLAGASLKTADA
+381 ARLAGEPFK
-394 KRNAAAP
+394 NAAATR
-401 LLSWPSTAP
+401 SAAAAP
-410 QAARPGPPPAPGSKS
+410 
-425 RRTK
+425 

>member
-1 MRVLLERFERYA
+1 MRVILERFERYA

-29 KVLLGFFSLAYTRAV
+29 KFVLGGFSRLYERAV
-44 QARLAL
+44 QIRLGL
-50 YRRRFI
+50 YRRRI
-56 RPQELGCT
+56 LRPQELGCP
-64 VVSIGNL
+64 VVSVGNL

-82 EMLARELHQRGR
+82 EMLARELQRRGR

-107 RPFAQRLHQR
+107 RPFMQRLR
-117 LFRQADLFPPRIV
+117 NKLFKHRDLFPPRIV
-130 SDGRQVLLDS
+130 SDGQEVLLDS

-169 RHALQHFDS
+169 LHALRHFDS

-193 HRLDIVLIDQQAPF
+193 HGIDVVLIDRQSPF

-221 PANLRRASYIIVTK
+221 PANLSRASYIIVTK
-235 SGPEPDHDLLARLRR
+235 SGPEPDEALLARLRT
-250 LNRTAAIIECTHGA
+250 LNRTAAIIECSHA
-264 RYWQDIETGQRLPLD
+264 PRHWEDLKTGVKFPLG
-279 HLKGRHVG
+279 HLRGRHVG
-287 AMSGIA
+287 ALSGIA
-293 RPESFEEGVRALGAI
+293 RPESFEEGVRQLGAV
-308 VEITKSFADHHRFT
+308 VEVSKAFADHHRFT

-348 VRFPEI
+348 VRFPDI
-354 DKPAVPMLFLRVEID
+354 DQPQVPMLFLRVEIE
-369 ILRGRAHWEELL
+369 ILRGGSHWEELL
-381 ARLAGASLKTADA
+381 SRLAAASVTTDGA
-394 KRNAAAP
+394 KRNAAVG
-401 LLSWPSTAP
+401 L
-410 QAARPGPPPAPGSKS
+410 
-425 RRTK
+425 

>member
-1 MRVLLERFERYA
+1 MRVILERFERYA

-29 KVLLGFFSLAYTRAV
+29 KFVLGGFSRLYERAV
-44 QARLAL
+44 QTRLGL
-50 YRRRFI
+50 YRRRLL
-56 RPQELGCT
+56 RAQELGCP

-82 EMLARELHQRGR
+82 EMLARELQNRGR

-107 RPFAQRLHQR
+107 RPFMQRLRNKFFKH
-117 LFRQADLFPPRIV
+117 LDLFPPRIV
-130 SDGRQVLLDS
+130 SDGRKVLLDS

-169 RHALQHFDS
+169 LHALRHFDS
-178 DILLLDDGL
+178 DLLLLDDGL

-193 HRLDIVLIDQQAPF
+193 HRIDVVLVDRQSPF
-207 GNERLLPRGTLREP
+207 GNEHLLPRGTLREP
-221 PANLRRASYIIVTK
+221 PRNLRRASYIIVTK
-235 SGPEPDHDLLARLRR
+235 CGPEPDEELLTRVRK
-250 LNRTAAIIECTHGA
+250 LNRTAAIIECNHA
-264 RYWQDIETGQRLPLD
+264 PRHWEDIKTGEKFPLE
-279 HLKGRHVG
+279 HLRGRHVG

-293 RPESFEEGVRALGAI
+293 RPESFEEGVRELGAN
-308 VEITKSFADHHRFT
+308 VEITKAFADHHRFT

-354 DKPAVPMLFLRVEID
+354 DHPPVPMLFLRVEIE
-369 ILRGRAHWEELL
+369 ILRGREHWEELL
-381 ARLAGASLKTADA
+381 SRLAGAPLKNGGA
-394 KRNAAAP
+394 RRSAAAA
-401 LLSWPSTAP
+401 L
-410 QAARPGPPPAPGSKS
+410 
-425 RRTK
+425 